1 MLLCA
6 EFSVI
11 LHLEKIFNFQAN
23 NIHIHNIIRKDMK
36 PALILRTYTW
46 LYYTI
51 REFGPLTFNE
61 INKMWKEEERL
72 SEGNSMVRQTFARHR
87 SDLEEILGVRISCDK
102 RHRYY
107 IKNDSLSY
115 QNDRTILLNA
125 AINQMLIKDSEIQKR
140 IILDPKLEENAKFDK
155 ILYCMLRNVM
165 VDIGYQQDQE
175 TVKHY
180 QKVEPYY
187 FMQCH
192 ENWFMVGRMKCG
204 RFFPFALDKIIELR
218 RTKIR
223 FRLEHGFSVKSCED
237 LKDFSVL

>member
-1 MLLCA
+1 
-6 EFSVI
+6 
-11 LHLEKIFNFQAN
+11 
-23 NIHIHNIIRKDMK
+23 MK
-36 PALILRTYTW
+36 PALILKTYTW

-51 REFGPLTFNE
+51 LQFGPLTFDE
-61 INKMWKEEERL
+61 INEMWMEEVRL
-72 SEGNSMVRQTFARHR
+72 SDGNSMVRQTFARHR
-87 SDLEEILGVRISCDK
+87 RDLEEILGVRIGCDK

-107 IKNDSLSY
+107 IKDDLLSY
-115 QNDRTILLNA
+115 HNDRTVLLNA

-165 VDIGYQQDQE
+165 VDIDYQQDGE

-180 QKVEPYY
+180 EKVEPYY

-192 ENWFMVGRMKCG
+192 EDWFLVGRMKCG
-204 RFFPFALDKIIELR
+204 RFFPFALDKIKELR
-218 RTKIR
+218 RTNIK
-223 FRLEHGFSVKSCED
+223 FWLKHGFSVKSCED

>member
-1 MLLCA
+1 
-6 EFSVI
+6 
-11 LHLEKIFNFQAN
+11 
-23 NIHIHNIIRKDMK
+23 MK

-125 AINQMLIKDSEIQKR
+125 AINQMLNSTEVRDDDRWTACGNKHLMTVS
-140 IILDPKLEENAKFDK
+140 L
-155 ILYCMLRNVM
+155 CLRQSQNGRGRNLVCLKTHQCP
-165 VDIGYQQDQE
+165 VDIE
-175 TVKHY
+175 K
-180 QKVEPYY
+180 
-187 FMQCH
+187 
-192 ENWFMVGRMKCG
+192 
-204 RFFPFALDKIIELR
+204 
-218 RTKIR
+218 
-223 FRLEHGFSVKSCED
+223 
-237 LKDFSVL
+237 

>member
-1 MLLCA
+1 MKALWSIIWGWYWKRLIKWSKREGRDHWYRNITISEYACGFAASNFCIITIWSYITKILGDFFTNFNDKRGIPLLLCA

-125 AINQMLIKDSEIQKR
+125 AINQMLIKD
-140 IILDPKLEENAKFDK
+140 
-155 ILYCMLRNVM
+155 
-165 VDIGYQQDQE
+165 
-175 TVKHY
+175 
-180 QKVEPYY
+180 
-187 FMQCH
+187 
-192 ENWFMVGRMKCG
+192 
-204 RFFPFALDKIIELR
+204 
-218 RTKIR
+218 
-223 FRLEHGFSVKSCED
+223 
-237 LKDFSVL
+237 